1 MRFLYLL
8 TIAVANILTA
18 KFRPFILF
26 DGLLIIPVGSLL
38 VGATFML
45 RDVVQVNYGKQKTY
59 RTILVALLM
68 SAIMSFALG
77 DTVYVAIASAAAFFV
92 SEAIDTEIFTRLRR
106 SIASRVLWSGLVGG
120 TVDSVIFVI
129 FGLSPIGAD
138 ALAWSQVP
146 FAIIGQTAI
155 KAVVQIVAV
164 VIACAKLRKLDGENN
179 CKSVTTEKGEMANEQ
194 G

>member
-45 RDVVQVNYGKQKTY
+45 RDVVQVKHGKRKTY
-59 RTILVALLM
+59 CTIIAALILSAVM
-68 SAIMSFALG
+68 SAVLG
-77 DTVYVAIASAAAFFV
+77 DTIHVAVASAAAFFV

-106 SIASRVLWSGLVGG
+106 SIASRVLLSGIVGG
-120 TVDSVIFVI
+120 AVDSALFVI
-129 FGLSPIGAD
+129 LGISPVGANV
-138 ALAWSQVP
+138 LTGEQVP
-146 FAIIGQTAI
+146 FAIIGQTAV
-155 KAVVQIVAV
+155 KATVQIAAV
-164 VIACAKLRKLDGENN
+164 MIAWSQLRKLEGE
-179 CKSVTTEKGEMANEQ
+179 KHEQ
-194 G
+194 TI

>member
-45 RDVVQVNYGKQKTY
+45 RDVVQVKHGKRKTY
-59 RTILVALLM
+59 RAILIALLLSAVM
-68 SAIMSFALG
+68 SVALG
-77 DTVYVAIASAAAFFV
+77 DTIHVAMASAAAFFV

-106 SIASRVLWSGLVGG
+106 SIASRVLWSGFVGG
-120 TVDSVIFVI
+120 TVDSAIFVI
-129 FGLSPIGAD
+129 FGLAPIGAEVLTW
-138 ALAWSQVP
+138 AEVP

-155 KAVVQIVAV
+155 KAVVQIAAI
-164 VIACAKLRKLDGENN
+164 VIGWSHLRRLEE
-179 CKSVTTEKGEMANEQ
+179 EKHE
-194 G
+194 